1 VSSRKFSKTQA
12 RLWRVEAGGS
22 AEQATSRPARAEA
35 RADVVATEEP
45 LEIRLRWGGTS
56 TRTVAVT
63 MRTPGADRELAAGFL
78 FAEGVIASAAEIARI
93 TPLLAGPGG
102 VGLTPG
108 PSYVP
113 AAFSF
118 DPTGSGKSP
127 AKGATSAKRG
137 ERPGSAG
144 SLGASRAS
152 ENAAVAKRAGSA
164 RASRASESAA
174 TAGALETASG
184 ANTAEIG
191 ETAETAEL
199 EAASACSNVL
209 EVELAGEHAPELA
222 SLERHFFATSACGV
236 CGKAGLETLR
246 LRVSAEMPPG
256 PRLAPALI
264 ASLPAKLRAAQGLF
278 DATGGLH
285 AAALFDSQGEL
296 LAVREDVGRHNALD
310 KLVGW
315 ALLAGRLPLHD
326 HVLLVSGRTSYEI
339 LQKSVVAGLPVV
351 CAISAPSSL
360 AVELALRFGVTLI
373 GFLRGE
379 RCNVYSGIERIA
391 VVPAEPVEWLA
402 AAGAGRIER
411 SDAGGHAGGRGAPS
425 LRDPMTS
432 PPAEPRQRR
441 RERFPILP
449 ASAGGS
455 PGAHPARRRPL

>member
-1 VSSRKFSKTQA
+1 MSSRKFSKTHT
-12 RLWRVEAGGS
+12 RLWRVEAGASLG
-22 AEQATSRPARAEA
+22 QAASRPDRAEG
-35 RADVVATEEP
+35 RSDVVATEEP
-45 LEIRLRWGGTS
+45 LEIRLRWGGEH

-63 MRTPGADRELAAGFL
+63 MRTPGADRELAVGFL
-78 FAEGVIASAAEIARI
+78 FAEGVIAGAAQIARI
-93 TPLLAGPGG
+93 TPLIAGPGG
-102 VGLTPG
+102 AGLTAG

-113 AAFSF
+113 
-118 DPTGSGKSP
+118 PPPGSHGPNGS
-127 AKGATSAKRG
+127 SRSNS
-137 ERPGSAG
+137 SAG
-144 SLGASRAS
+144 SGGADDG
-152 ENAAVAKRAGSA
+152 AG
-164 RASRASESAA
+164 
-174 TAGALETASG
+174 
-184 ANTAEIG
+184 
-191 ETAETAEL
+191 EL

-246 LRVSAEMPPG
+246 VRVSGEMPPG

-278 DATGGLH
+278 EATGGLH

-315 ALLAGRLPLHD
+315 ALLAGRIPLHG

-360 AVELALRFGVTLI
+360 AVELALRFGVTLV

-391 VVPAEPVEWLA
+391 VAPDEPAEWLLPA
-402 AAGAGRIER
+402 ANAEAIGTA
-411 SDAGGHAGGRGAPS
+411 DAGGRGVQMP
-425 LRDPMTS
+425 RDPLTS
-432 PPAEPRQRR
+432 PGAAEPRQRR

-449 ASAGGS
+449 ATAEGAGA
-455 PGAHPARRRPL
+455 PPARRRPL